1 MKRKMQLSLSILFL
15 ASEIT
20 QKNCLEREETAILL
34 IIASR
39 SLTSQETA
47 KEGQIVK
54 YPDRLKV
61 ILLSLGIKHCILP

>member
-1 MKRKMQLSLSILFL
+1 MKRKMQLSLSSLLL

-20 QKNCLEREETAILL
+20 QKNYLEREETAILL
-34 IIASR
+34 IITSR

>member
-1 MKRKMQLSLSILFL
+1 MKRKMQLKLSSLFL

-20 QKNCLEREETAILL
+20 QKNYLKREETAVLL
-34 IIASR
+34 IITSR
-39 SLTSQETA
+39 SLTSQETE

-61 ILLSLGIKHCILP
+61 ILLSLGMKHCILP